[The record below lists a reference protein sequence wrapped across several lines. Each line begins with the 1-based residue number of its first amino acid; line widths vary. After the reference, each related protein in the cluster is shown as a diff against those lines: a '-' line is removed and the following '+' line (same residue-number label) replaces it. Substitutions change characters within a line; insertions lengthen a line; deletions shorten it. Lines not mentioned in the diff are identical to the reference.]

1 MKFLSGYND
10 MSMLQIAQKGNTNK
24 IFLRAPFFS
33 GAFVGKDAGILCV
46 VALFFFRYSRWC
58 WCWCCVVW
66 VLVLCRHLIYIF
78 VQYSRYTLH
87 HL

>member
-46 VALFFFRYSRWC
+46 VALFFFP
-58 WCWCCVVW
+58 
-66 VLVLCRHLIYIF
+66 L
-78 VQYSRYTLH
+78 
-87 HL
+87 